1 MKLRTFSVLILIAT
15 FFPLRIEAANN
26 GLIYQ
31 IPTAEYN
38 ALVDLYNQTGGS
50 KWNNKAGWLSGGAS
64 SWFGV
69 IVQGVSYDS
78 NGNVVVQGNVTKINL
93 GGNQLSG
100 TITSSL
106 GNLAN
111 LEDLALDYNQL
122 SGSIPSSLG
131 NLANLGGLVLDY
143 NQLSGTIPSSL
154 GDLANLDYL
163 WLDDN
168 QLSGSIPSS
177 LGNLVNLTNLDL
189 SGNQL
194 SGIIPSS
201 LGDLANLWGLVLE
214 DNQLSGTIPSSLGD
228 LANLD
233 YLDLSGNQLS
243 GSIPSRLGN
252 LANLWGLV
260 LEDNQLSGT
269 IPSSLGDLANLD
281 YLYLGDNQLSG
292 SIPSSLTN
300 LTQLEYGDGLDVV
313 TNCLF
318 YDPGSAN
325 LLLMETLALHQ
336 WVGYGYGGLSS
347 ECADDVTITGHVYC
361 NCDSNAI
368 VGASVQIGTNSTT
381 SDANGAYAL
390 TNMPPD
396 TYTATISANNYA
408 TLTTNLMVP
417 SGLPIVTNDFY
428 LNNLMF
434 VINPIFDPT
443 ITSNANALTITNS
456 IKAAIHVLEQ
466 DIANPLCVTILFSTT
481 TDPKVLGENDAAI
494 ANISYSQYLA
504 DLQANPNKSANDT
517 TAIASMPAGPGT
529 GINANSQVILT
540 AANLAAIGET
550 GLANAAVAAD
560 EGYHGKIFLNVT
572 SLNGLQSSAA
582 HEIDETLGIG
592 GWGSNLN
599 LTNSYTG
606 QASPTDGVGSL
617 DLFRYSS
624 PGVRSFTLDRTAPAP
639 YFSINNGQTILVHF
653 NQLGWTTDGSSA
665 DFGDWGDG
673 ASPADESG
681 NNPPQV
687 QDAFGSGN
695 PSMKANEFI
704 ALDVVGYTLMAFPS
718 TIQTANYAAHSFTFG
733 WLALPGQS
741 YQVQFTTNLT
751 GNVWNNLGGLI
762 TANNM
767 TAGISDTN
775 AANAGRFYRVV
786 SSSPPVIPSLSS
798 YQPQAKTIVIPYTF
812 VTNAPITHRFLRVRQ

>member
-38 ALVDLYNQTGGS
+38 VLVDLYNQTGGS

-100 TITSSL
+100 TIPSSL

-111 LEDLALDYNQL
+111 LEDLALDY
-122 SGSIPSSLG
+122 
-131 NLANLGGLVLDY
+131 
-143 NQLSGTIPSSL
+143 
-154 GDLANLDYL
+154 
-163 WLDDN
+163 N

-233 YLDLSGNQLS
+233 YLDLGDNQLS
-243 GSIPSRLGN
+243 GSIPSSLGN
-252 LANLWGLV
+252 LVNLEYLY
-260 LEDNQLSGT
+260 LDDNQLSGT
-269 IPSSLGDLANLD
+269 
-281 YLYLGDNQLSG
+281 
-292 SIPSSLTN
+292 IPSSLTN

-517 TAIASMPAGPGT
+517 TAIASMPAGPVSYT
-529 GINANSQVILT
+529 HLRAH
-540 AANLAAIGET
+540 ET
-550 GLANAAVAAD
+550 GR
-560 EGYHGKIFLNVT
+560 
-572 SLNGLQSSAA
+572 
-582 HEIDETLGIG
+582 
-592 GWGSNLN
+592 NL
-599 LTNSYTG
+599 
-606 QASPTDGVGSL
+606 VC
-617 DLFRYSS
+617 
-624 PGVRSFTLDRTAPAP
+624 
-639 YFSINNGQTILVHF
+639 
-653 NQLGWTTDGSSA
+653 
-665 DFGDWGDG
+665 
-673 ASPADESG
+673 
-681 NNPPQV
+681 
-687 QDAFGSGN
+687 
-695 PSMKANEFI
+695 
-704 ALDVVGYTLMAFPS
+704 
-718 TIQTANYAAHSFTFG
+718 
-733 WLALPGQS
+733 
-741 YQVQFTTNLT
+741 
-751 GNVWNNLGGLI
+751 
-762 TANNM
+762 
-767 TAGISDTN
+767 
-775 AANAGRFYRVV
+775 
-786 SSSPPVIPSLSS
+786 
-798 YQPQAKTIVIPYTF
+798 
-812 VTNAPITHRFLRVRQ
+812 